1 MTATLV
7 KSSALNTPTFHHLP
21 NGLTI
26 VAEQM
31 PVEAINLN
39 VWLRVGSALETDT
52 INGMAH
58 FLEHMVFKGTPRLKG
73 GDFERLIEARGAV
86 TNAATSQEYTHYYV
100 TCSPQ
105 DFADL
110 TPLQLDVVFNPTIA
124 DAAFERERLVILEEI
139 RRAEDNPRRR
149 VFSRAMETCCQ
160 RLPYRR
166 SVLGPK
172 EVIENLTPGQMRD
185 FHRQWYQPHN
195 VTVAVVGNQPVERLI
210 ATVSKYVEEIAPAH
224 GNEALGTVRGY
235 LGHFLGEPAFTE
247 VIRQEYLD
255 QNLQQARLI
264 MVQKVPGLRDLSE
277 TYALDVLAV
286 ILGTGK
292 TSRLFRELREERALV
307 SQISATNM
315 TQAIQ
320 GAFLVSAQL
329 PVENL
334 DAVERAINQ
343 HIRQIQEDSVD
354 QSELERV
361 KTQVANRFIFANERP
376 SDRANLY
383 GYYHSQLGDITP
395 ALNYTEII
403 RSLTLADIQKA
414 AQNYLDTQAYGLV
427 VVKPGER
434 NF

>member
-1 MTATLV
+1 
-7 KSSALNTPTFHHLP
+7 
-21 NGLTI
+21 
-26 VAEQM
+26 
-31 PVEAINLN
+31 
-39 VWLRVGSALETDT
+39 
-52 INGMAH
+52 
-58 FLEHMVFKGTPRLKG
+58 
-73 GDFERLIEARGAV
+73 
-86 TNAATSQEYTHYYV
+86 
-100 TCSPQ
+100 
-105 DFADL
+105 
-110 TPLQLDVVFNPTIA
+110 
-124 DAAFERERLVILEEI
+124 
-139 RRAEDNPRRR
+139 
-149 VFSRAMETCCQ
+149 
-160 RLPYRR
+160 
-166 SVLGPK
+166 
-172 EVIENLTPGQMRD
+172 MRD

-210 ATVSKYVEEIAPAH
+210 ETVSKYVEEIAPAH
-224 GNEALGTVRGY
+224 GNEVLGSVEGY

-264 MVQKVPGLRDLSE
+264 MVQKVPGLRDLSQ

-307 SQISATNM
+307 SQISASNM

-329 PVENL
+329 PVEHL